1 MNFTDEDFEKAA
13 TISKDI
19 TEEFICYAKS
29 KDAIEKLK
37 QKDTE
42 TYVLNITRDFNEQV
56 ETSIEWKK
64 YPNKQENENPQNV
77 NVVIEMLEEQEHL
90 DCAINITKCLNCMET
105 LCTLTEE
112 LDRHTTA
119 IIGVER
125 KGKPNTE
132 KYMRI
137 TLEENLH
144 PMKLYTILT
153 LLKLITESKIYTST
167 LRKVNIQGYIASCE
181 NSENNTE
188 KMQISNLKMEGI
200 YTRTSSS
207 QLYKQ
212 AGNSI
217 VVSVLMAT
225 FSQLNIKGVK
235 CWNDMS
241 ETEKYELIYKNC
253 GNPRD

>member
-29 KDAIEKLK
+29 KDATEKLK

-64 YPNKQENENPQNV
+64 YLNKQENENPQNV
-77 NVVIEMLEEQEHL
+77 NVVIEMLEGQERL

-112 LDRHTTA
+112 LDRQTTA

-137 TLEENLH
+137 TLEESLH

-167 LRKVNIQGYIASCE
+167 LQRVNIQGCITNYE

-188 KMQISNLKMEGI
+188 KMQISNLKVEGM
-200 YTRTSSS
+200 YTRVSSS

-253 GNPRD
+253 GKPRD